1 MRLTQGAGVQ
11 LALEAVGGDVTVK
24 SMRCLAPFG
33 MLVNYGNASNQP
45 ASLPLSSFREQR
57 AAMSALEIK
66 LPERQI
72 RNMGSYY
79 IRFYLEAFT
88 FFSHSKLPN
97 P

>member
-1 MRLTQGAGVQ
+1 MRYRIVY
-11 LALEAVGGDVTVK
+11 
-24 SMRCLAPFG
+24 G
-33 MLVNYGNASNQP
+33 M
-45 ASLPLSSFREQR
+45 SL
-57 AAMSALEIK
+57 MSALEIK